1 VLIIVAVKAGAPS
14 DAGRP
19 ASPGAMINAIKPL
32 FSRPSL
38 FEASFLTYAA
48 LASFAITAVI
58 QLIRW
63 IRFIQPVYAGFF
75 WVIISSFFALAV
87 RPSAP
92 ALNLYTSAAGILMIG
107 AIVETSF
114 TMAYHDDLTG
124 LPGRRSLN
132 EALLNLGRKYT
143 IAMIDVDHFKKFND
157 TYGHD
162 TGDQVLKLIA
172 SKLGRMDGGARVFR
186 YGGKNLP
193 LCFRENRYP
202 LPSRF

>member
-1 VLIIVAVKAGAPS
+1 
-14 DAGRP
+14 
-19 ASPGAMINAIKPL
+19 MINAIKPL